1 MKKKHRESAVFDT
14 HLVATL
20 TISSEKDSKY
30 ASVSLN

>member
-20 TISSEKDSKY
+20 TISSDNKY
-30 ASVSLN
+30 AGVSLN